1 MIDKLSEIYG
11 RFIAALA
18 LFGCLLLLLM
28 MLIIVTDVALRNFAI
43 RGGPQGL
50 GWSNEVS
57 EFILYWVTLCVAPW
71 LLRQGQHIRVDIVLQ
86 AIPKKMAWGLEWLGD
101 FFGLACC
108 MVMSYYSV
116 QATWASYSANSLN
129 IKTLVT
135 PEWWSLAPLPLVFSL
150 LSIEM
155 LFRMHR
161 LWLAERG
168 PRSDAVS
175 AA

>member
-1 MIDKLSEIYG
+1 MIDKLSEAYG
-11 RFIAALA
+11 RFISALA
-18 LFGCLLLLLM
+18 LFGCLLLLAM
-28 MLIIVTDVALRNFAI
+28 MIIIVTDVALRNFAVS
-43 RGGPQGL
+43 GGPQGI

-57 EFILYWVTLCVAPW
+57 EFLLYLITLCVAPW
-71 LLRQGQHIRVDIVLQ
+71 LLRQGQHIRVDILLQ
-86 AIPKKMAWGLEWLGD
+86 AIPKKMAWGLEWVGDLLG
-101 FFGLACC
+101 LVCC
-108 MVMSYYSV
+108 MVMSIYGA
-116 QATWASYSANSLN
+116 QATWASYTSNSLS

-135 PEWWSLAPLPLVFSL
+135 PEWWSLAPLPVVFIL

-155 LFRMHR
+155 FFRMHR